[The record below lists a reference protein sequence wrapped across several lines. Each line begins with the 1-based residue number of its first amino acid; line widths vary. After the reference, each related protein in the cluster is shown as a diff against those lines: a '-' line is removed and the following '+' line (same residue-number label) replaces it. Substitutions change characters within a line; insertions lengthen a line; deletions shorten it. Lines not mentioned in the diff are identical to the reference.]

1 MSPDEESARSITVIQ
16 HHLCPLVYIHCIPR
30 IPFQYVLGWILPR
43 RGTVTR
49 FQRLK
54 EVGSIALYMQLW
66 VKAATIIAGVFLG
79 FWGPPC
85 KTLTSVL
92 CATEILGASF
102 QRLLVSSWGTPALVL
117 LAPRITGGTS
127 LPPPQS
133 HCLSVLSS
141 PGPSSAAASLHF
153 PVLTSLYSKYLEWL
167 LSS

>member
-1 MSPDEESARSITVIQ
+1 MAQCSSLWMSPAEESARSITVIW

-54 EVGSIALYMQLW
+54 EVGAIALYMQLW

-85 KTLTSVL
+85 KTLTLVL
-92 CATEILGASF
+92 CATEILGASL
-102 QRLLVSSWGTPALVL
+102 QRLLVSSWGTPALSCWHLGSRVALPCHPLSPTVFLSFPLPAPPVL
-117 LAPRITGGTS
+117 LQVS
-127 LPPPQS
+127 
-133 HCLSVLSS
+133 
-141 PGPSSAAASLHF
+141 
-153 PVLTSLYSKYLEWL
+153 TSLY
-167 LSS
+167 